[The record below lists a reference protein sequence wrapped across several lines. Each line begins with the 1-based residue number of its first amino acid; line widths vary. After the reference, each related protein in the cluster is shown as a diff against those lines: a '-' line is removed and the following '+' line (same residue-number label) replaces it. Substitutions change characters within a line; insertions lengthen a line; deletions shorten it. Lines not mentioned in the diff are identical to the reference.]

1 MSTSFYQQWKVSS
14 HDPVCIFCCLYHHIN
29 SRRKTRNKKGGKEK
43 KNLPRLPS
51 GKVELKLERGITWS
65 KAPRGKERE
74 WKKRDRGSVMGCCCS
89 VLGMIKQWGWIRA
102 LSYDKH
108 MDTQTQLYRCP
119 NTHTAVSPHSSTCLF
134 MDGVDCTALTHPWL
148 HVKPQGASD
157 WHEDTNGVKQESCW
171 EWQISGCGDA
181 PEVYVGSGSRP
192 SALSFDLQWGTAFD
206 VLIIS
211 LNRAQGYLGK
221 GEQRGG
227 EKRGE
232 RQQGKPKD
240 VSPVWEKASWHSR
253 FVSGWLTLSW
263 PCSLSTCC
271 KHFNISCPGFMFRTA
286 YTLTYFLIY

>member
-65 KAPRGKERE
+65 KAPRGRERE

-211 LNRAQGYLGK
+211 LNRAQGFWGK
-221 GEQRGG
+221 ES
-227 EKRGE
+227 RGE
-232 RQQGKPKD
+232 GRREERGNRASPRMWALCGKRLHD
-240 VSPVWEKASWHSR
+240 IAC
-253 FVSGWLTLSW
+253 LS
-263 PCSLSTCC
+263 LDD
-271 KHFNISCPGFMFRTA
+271 
-286 YTLTYFLIY
+286 